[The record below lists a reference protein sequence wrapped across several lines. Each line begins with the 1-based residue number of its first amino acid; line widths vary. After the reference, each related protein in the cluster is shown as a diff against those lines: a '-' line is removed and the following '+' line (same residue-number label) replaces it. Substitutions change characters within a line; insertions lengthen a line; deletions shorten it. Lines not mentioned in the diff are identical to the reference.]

1 MPWIIKPT
9 FLLPSSSSF
18 TFSRCAVDSSWIE
31 WPCVARIKYSPLGLS
46 LLALALASESE
57 AEVCGSGREMRGSSG
72 GSTEVKLWAGAG
84 AAEFMDKDDD
94 GAVRSVEA
102 REEAM
107 ISIAAASGSFPF
119 PCLSPVPEAVTEA
132 AAAAAASRSLCNCFF
147 VFPCVGFFLGL
158 GGEGSYPQN
167 SSNRFLGLVCTRW
180 RMVDSSTP
188 LSFGLASYT
197 RFRAIMI
204 GKSTRSKETRL
215 QYPSEKRERSDARH
229 RQV

>member
-1 MPWIIKPT
+1 M
-9 FLLPSSSSF
+9 
-18 TFSRCAVDSSWIE
+18 
-31 WPCVARIKYSPLGLS
+31 ARIKYSPLGLS

-72 GSTEVKLWAGAG
+72 GSTEVKLWDGAG
-84 AAEFMDKDDD
+84 AAEFMVKDDD

-119 PCLSPVPEAVTEA
+119 PCFSPVPEAATGAA

-167 SSNRFLGLVCTRW
+167 SSNRFLALVCTRW

-188 LSFGLASYT
+188 LSFGLASYA
-197 RFRAIMI
+197 RFRGAIMI
-204 GKSTRSKETRL
+204 EKSTRSKKHDFSTLVKEG
-215 QYPSEKRERSDARH
+215 KK
-229 RQV
+229 